1 MMGKKFLIAGNW
13 KMYKNT
19 TQSRAF
25 ILELAQTF
33 ASNPGLEV
41 AVFPPFTALAGLRDL
56 DAKIKIGAQN
66 MFYEE
71 KGAFTGEISP
81 LMLQELVDYVLIG
94 HSERRE
100 IFKES
105 DDDVNKKVRAAVQ
118 FKLSPVLCVG
128 ETLQERE
135 AGKTMAKI
143 KNQLEKAVQGMAN
156 YEMSKIAV
164 AYEPIWAIGTGRNA
178 TPAQAQEVHHFI
190 KGVWQDLAPG
200 RNLKILYGGSVKPEN
215 SLELLAQEDISGVL
229 VGGASLK
236 VDQFS
241 AIIHN
246 CAQLL
251 DK

>member
-1 MMGKKFLIAGNW
+1 MRKEYMIAGNW
-13 KMYKNT
+13 KMYKNVDE
-19 TQSRAF
+19 SRAF
-25 ILELAQTF
+25 IQELAKTF
-33 ASNPGLEV
+33 TPVPGLEV

-56 DAKIKIGAQN
+56 DAEIKIGAQN

-81 LMLQELVDYVLIG
+81 WMLQELVDYVLIG

-105 DDDVNKKVRAAVQ
+105 DEDVSKKVRAALQ

-143 KNQLEKAVQGMAN
+143 KNQLEKAVQGLQN
-156 YEMSKIAV
+156 FELSKMIV

-190 KGVWQDLAPG
+190 TCLWQEMAPG
-200 RNLKILYGGSVKPEN
+200 EN
-215 SLELLAQEDISGVL
+215 
-229 VGGASLK
+229 
-236 VDQFS
+236 
-241 AIIHN
+241 
-246 CAQLL
+246 
-251 DK
+251 

>member
-1 MMGKKFLIAGNW
+1 MGKEYLIAGNW
-13 KMYKNT
+13 KMYKSAD
-19 TQSRAF
+19 QSREF
-25 ILELAQTF
+25 IHELAQTF
-33 ASNPGLEV
+33 APVPGLEV
-41 AVFPPFTALAGLRDL
+41 AVFPPFTALAGLRGL

-81 LMLQELVDYVLIG
+81 LMLQELVDYVLLG

-105 DDDVNKKVRAAVQ
+105 DEDVNKKVRAALQ
-118 FKLSPVLCVG
+118 FNLLPVLCVG

-135 AGKTMAKI
+135 AGKTMGKI
-143 KNQLEKAVQGMAN
+143 KNQLEKALQGVEN
-156 YEMSKIAV
+156 REMSKIVV

-190 KGVWQDLAPG
+190 KGIWQGMAPG
-200 RNLKILYGGSVKPEN
+200 QNLKILYGGSVKPEN
-215 SLELLAQEDISGVL
+215 SLELLAQDDISGVL

-236 VDQFS
+236 VEQFS
-241 AIIHN
+241 AIIHT
-246 CAQLL
+246 CVQLL
-251 DK
+251 NK

>member
-1 MMGKKFLIAGNW
+1 MHKEFLIAGNW
-13 KMYKNT
+13 KMFKT
-19 TQSRAF
+19 VAESREF
-25 ILELAQTF
+25 IQALAKDFT
-33 ASNPGLEV
+33 AVPGLKV
-41 AVFPPFTALAGLRDL
+41 AVFPPFIALTGLRGL

-81 LMLQELVDYVLIG
+81 LMLQDLVDYVLLG

-105 DDDVNKKVRAAVQ
+105 DEDVNKKVRAALQ
-118 FKLSPVLCVG
+118 FKLLPVLCVG

-135 AGKTMAKI
+135 AGKTMVKI
-143 KNQLEKAVQGMAN
+143 KNQLEKAVRGVEIC
-156 YEMSKIAV
+156 EMGKIVV

-190 KGVWQDLAPG
+190 KGIWQEMAPG
-200 RNLKILYGGSVKPEN
+200 QELKILYGGSVKPEN
-215 SLELLAQEDISGVL
+215 SLELLAQDDISGVL
-229 VGGASLK
+229 VGGASLT

-241 AIIHN
+241 AIIHS
-246 CAQLL
+246 CVQLL
-251 DK
+251 NK

>member
-1 MMGKKFLIAGNW
+1 MGKEYLIAGNW
-13 KMYKNT
+13 KMFKT
-19 TQSRAF
+19 ADQSREF
-25 ILELAQTF
+25 IHELAQSF
-33 ASNPGLEV
+33 VPALGLEV
-41 AVFPPFTALAGLRDL
+41 VVFPPFTALAGLRGL

-66 MFYEE
+66 MFYED

-81 LMLQELVDYVLIG
+81 LMLQELVDYVLLG

-105 DDDVNKKVRAAVQ
+105 DEEVNKKVRAALQ
-118 FKLSPVLCVG
+118 FNLLPVLCVG

-143 KNQLEKAVQGMAN
+143 KNQLEKALQGVGIR
-156 YEMSKIAV
+156 EMSKIVV

-190 KGVWQDLAPG
+190 KGIWQGMTPG
-200 RNLKILYGGSVKPEN
+200 QNLKILYGGSVKPEN
-215 SLELLAQEDISGVL
+215 SLELLAQDDISGVL

-236 VDQFS
+236 VEQFS
-241 AIIHN
+241 AIIRS
-246 CAQLL
+246 CVQLL
-251 DK
+251 NK

>member
-1 MMGKKFLIAGNW
+1 MQKKYLIAGNW
-13 KMYKNT
+13 KMFKT
-19 TQSRAF
+19 ISESREFIQDLAKAF
-25 ILELAQTF
+25 PAT
-33 ASNPGLEV
+33 PGMEV
-41 AVFPPFTALAGLRDL
+41 AVFPPFTALAGLRGL

-71 KGAFTGEISP
+71 KGAFTGEVSP
-81 LMLQELVDYVLIG
+81 LMLRELVDYVLIG

-105 DDDVNKKVRAAVQ
+105 DEDVNKKVRAALQ
-118 FKLSPVLCVG
+118 FNLLPVLCVG

-135 AGKTMAKI
+135 AGETMTKI
-143 KNQLEKAVQGMAN
+143 KNQLGKAVRGMSN
-156 YEMSKIAV
+156 YEISKIVV

-190 KGVWQDLAPG
+190 KGLWQEIAPG

-236 VDQFS
+236 VEQFS

-246 CAQLL
+246 CVQLL
-251 DK
+251 NK

>member
-1 MMGKKFLIAGNW
+1 MGKEYLIAGNW
-13 KMYKNT
+13 KMYKSAV
-19 TQSRAF
+19 QSREF
-25 ILELAQTF
+25 IHELARSF
-33 ASNPGLEV
+33 APATGLEV
-41 AVFPPFTALAGLRDL
+41 AVFPPFTALAGLRGL

-105 DDDVNKKVRAAVQ
+105 DDDVNKKVRAALQ
-118 FKLSPVLCVG
+118 FNLLPVLCVG

-143 KNQLEKAVQGMAN
+143 KNQLEKALQGVEN
-156 YEMSKIAV
+156 REMSKIVV

-178 TPAQAQEVHHFI
+178 TSAQAREVHHFI
-190 KGVWQDLAPG
+190 KGIWQDMAPG
-200 RNLKILYGGSVKPEN
+200 LNVKILYGGSVNPEN
-215 SLELLAQEDISGVL
+215 SLELLAQDDISGVL

-246 CAQLL
+246 CVQLL
-251 DK
+251 NA

>member
-1 MMGKKFLIAGNW
+1 MGKKFLIAGNW
-13 KMYKNT
+13 KMYKNAA
-19 TQSRAF
+19 QSRAF
-25 ILELAQTF
+25 ILELAQ
-33 ASNPGLEV
+33 AVAPVPGLEV
-41 AVFPPFTALAGLRDL
+41 VVFPPFTALAGLRDL
-56 DAKIKIGAQN
+56 AADIKIGAQN

-71 KGAFTGEISP
+71 QGAFTGEISP
-81 LMLQELVDYVLIG
+81 LMLQELVDFVLIG
-94 HSERRE
+94 HSERRQ
-100 IFKES
+100 IFGES
-105 DDDVNKKVRAAVQ
+105 DADVNKKIRAALQ
-118 FKLSPVLCVG
+118 FKLLPVLCVG

-156 YEMSKIAV
+156 YEMSKIVV

-190 KGVWQDLAPG
+190 KGIWQELAPG

-215 SLELLAQEDISGVL
+215 SLELLSQDDISGVL

-236 VDQFS
+236 IEPFS

-246 CAQLL
+246 CAKLL
-251 DK
+251 NK

>member
-1 MMGKKFLIAGNW
+1 MGKKFLIAGNW
-13 KMYKNT
+13 KMYKNAAE
-19 TQSRAF
+19 SRAF
-25 ILELAQTF
+25 IQELGQTF
-33 ASNPGLEV
+33 KAQAGLEV
-41 AVFPPFTALAGLRDL
+41 VVFPPFTALAGLRNQ

-81 LMLQELVDYVLIG
+81 VMLQELVDYVLIG

-105 DDDVNKKVRAAVQ
+105 DADVSKKVRAALQ

-143 KNQLEKAVQGMAN
+143 KNQLEKAAQGLEN
-156 YEMSKIAV
+156 YEMSKIVV

-190 KGVWQDLAPG
+190 KGTWQQMAPG
-200 RNLKILYGGSVKPEN
+200 RNLQILYGGSVKPEN

-236 VDQFS
+236 VEQFS

-246 CAQLL
+246 CAELL
-251 DK
+251 KK

>member
-1 MMGKKFLIAGNW
+1 MGKEYLIAGNW
-13 KMYKNT
+13 KMFKT
-19 TQSRAF
+19 ADQSREF
-25 ILELAQTF
+25 IHELAQSF
-33 ASNPGLEV
+33 VPALGLEV
-41 AVFPPFTALAGLRDL
+41 AVFPPFIALAGLRGL

-66 MFYEE
+66 MFYED

-105 DDDVNKKVRAAVQ
+105 NEDVNKKVRAALQ
-118 FKLSPVLCVG
+118 FNLLPVLCVG

-143 KNQLEKAVQGMAN
+143 KNQLEKALQGVEN
-156 YEMSKIAV
+156 REMNKIVV

-190 KGVWQDLAPG
+190 RGIWQEMAPG
-200 RNLKILYGGSVKPEN
+200 RNLKIIYGGSVKPEN
-215 SLELLAQEDISGVL
+215 SLELLAQDDISGVL

-236 VDQFS
+236 VEQFS
-241 AIIHN
+241 AIIRS
-246 CAQLL
+246 CVQLL
-251 DK
+251 NK